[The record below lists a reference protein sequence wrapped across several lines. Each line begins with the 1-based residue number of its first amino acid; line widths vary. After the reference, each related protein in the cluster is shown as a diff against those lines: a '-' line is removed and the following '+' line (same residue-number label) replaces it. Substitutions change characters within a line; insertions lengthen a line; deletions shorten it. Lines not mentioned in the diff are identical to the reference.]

1 MESKICTKCKIE
13 KELCE
18 FNKNSQRK
26 DGYSLYCKN
35 CRKID
40 TKKYRELNREKLLIS
55 SSNFRKENPL
65 KVKESK
71 KQYYINNIDKIKEK
85 NRQYNLNNRDKRLLH
100 YEKNKDKTIKK
111 SLEWRKNNII
121 KKREW
126 EKEYLRKKYKDD
138 VLYKLSKNV
147 RTRIREFIKLNKM
160 SKNNTTFNFVGCTVE
175 ELKLHIEN
183 QFVIGME
190 WNNHGVHGWHIDHII
205 PLSSAK
211 TEEDLYKLCHYTN
224 LQPLWAKDN
233 MTKGNKILKP
243 LTNNAF

>member
-18 FNKNSQRK
+18 FNKNSQK
-26 DGYSLYCKN
+26 EDGHSLYCKE
-35 CRKID
+35 CRKVYS
-40 TKKYRELNREKLLIS
+40 KKYRELNHKKLLKSSADFREK
-55 SSNFRKENPL
+55 NPI

-71 KQYYINNIDKIKEK
+71 KEYYNKNRDKINEKNKNYRLNNIDKI
-85 NRQYNLNNRDKRLLH
+85 LL
-100 YEKNKDKTIKK
+100 YREKNKDKLKNQSSK
-111 SLEWRKNNII
+111 WRKNNID

-147 RTRIREFIKLNKM
+147 RTRLREFLKINNM

-183 QFVIGME
+183 QFVIGMR
-190 WNNHGVHGWHIDHII
+190 WDNHGVHGWHIDHII

-211 TEEDLYKLCHYTN
+211 TEEDLCKLCHYTN

-233 MTKGNKILKP
+233 MTKGNKIVTP
-243 LTNNAF
+243 LTNNTF